1 MPAECLI
8 LSFAFATS
16 SREPYYKTTKFHET
30 LTRTHPNQSQDT
42 LISLI
47 ILSNIRQSAAF
58 PALHLGISEVPWNLE
73 QKFIFQIGTLIPT
86 LSKNAFIQLVFLLFL
101 VTMFSLIA

>member
-1 MPAECLI
+1 MKPWQGQ
-8 LSFAFATS
+8 
-16 SREPYYKTTKFHET
+16 
-30 LTRTHPNQSQDT
+30 HPNQSQDT

-73 QKFIFQIGTLIPT
+73 PKFIFQIGTLIPT

-101 VTMFSLIA
+101 VSMFSPIA